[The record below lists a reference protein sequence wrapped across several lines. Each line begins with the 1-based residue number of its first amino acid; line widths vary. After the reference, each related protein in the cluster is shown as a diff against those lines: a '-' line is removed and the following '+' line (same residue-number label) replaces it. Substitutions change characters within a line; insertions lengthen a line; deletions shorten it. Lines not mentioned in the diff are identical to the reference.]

1 MGDNWIAPLVAEYC
15 QGSVEGKYHNGG
27 DDDDPLEPA
36 LVRHVGLDRGEDG
49 DKVEGVHQCPEGAE
63 EAVHCR
69 GGVMRAEVSLELFSA
84 LADFGTGE
92 DLHTTSREG
101 GVCWNPK
108 ECQVNKNFFQWRLC
122 EFVKEVFKNQT

>member
-1 MGDNWIAPLVAEYC
+1 MGDNWIASLVAEYC

-49 DKVEGVHQCPEGAE
+49 DKVEGVHQCPEGGE

-84 LADFGTGE
+84 LADFGTEE
-92 DLHTTSREG
+92 DLHITSREG
-101 GVCWNPK
+101 GALGCAAN
-108 ECQVNKNFFQWRLC
+108 
-122 EFVKEVFKNQT
+122 VKDAK